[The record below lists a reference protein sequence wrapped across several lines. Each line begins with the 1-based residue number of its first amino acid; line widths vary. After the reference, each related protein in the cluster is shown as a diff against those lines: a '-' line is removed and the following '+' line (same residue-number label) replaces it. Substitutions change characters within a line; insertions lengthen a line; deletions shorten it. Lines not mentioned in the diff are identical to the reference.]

1 MPLSDA
7 DKTLILETVRNAA
20 RREIMPRFRA
30 LSEADINTKS
40 APDDLVTAAD
50 LAAEALITAQLGR
63 AFPAALILGEEAVAA
78 NPSLRDQLADAEMA
92 IIIDPVDGTWNYARG
107 LALFGVILAVTR
119 YGVPIYGLLYDPV
132 IDDWIVSSENAD
144 TCYTN
149 AHDSRALRLP
159 ATPPETKAGGYVPLG
174 SLPDPH
180 RLRVAALWPQ
190 IGRLNSL
197 RCACHEFRML
207 AQGHVDFMLST
218 RLTPWDHAAGVL
230 VVQQAGG
237 TAKMLDGSAYSAVQ
251 RDGYLLSARNAN
263 AWSEIQQAFSFL
275 LD

>member
-1 MPLSDA
+1 
-7 DKTLILETVRNAA
+7 
-20 RREIMPRFRA
+20 MPRFRA

-149 AHDSRALRLP
+149 AHDSNCRRILCR
-159 ATPPETKAGGYVPLG
+159 KN
-174 SLPDPH
+174 
-180 RLRVAALWPQ
+180 Q
-190 IGRLNSL
+190 
-197 RCACHEFRML
+197 
-207 AQGHVDFMLST
+207 
-218 RLTPWDHAAGVL
+218 
-230 VVQQAGG
+230 
-237 TAKMLDGSAYSAVQ
+237 
-251 RDGYLLSARNAN
+251 
-263 AWSEIQQAFSFL
+263 
-275 LD
+275 